1 MTELAKFYF
10 HVREIELDE
19 KVFGF
24 YGEHLQLSSEKVARN
39 IFEEAETLQIDL
51 KEGSLK
57 GCAIVYGIMSTLFG
71 GGYAIV
77 ANYPEFKEGLIE
89 ICEDAQRFGSDICDD
104 LLHRMGQDRDSVII
118 RRYKGVPGQVLR
130 AFEET
135 EYLRGERGDMSSAE
149 EQAIHD
155 RLERRMLRLDR
166 ALENEADRELFLPRL
181 FERTQS
187 LSLPSSEAE
196 IEDVR
201 RRNDRQRRIS
211 STQAHGVSFELSG
224 HDEDEVEDEG
234 RFYRA
239 AERSKDLLGPAGGAA
254 QARPARRPKLSMSK
268 TINLR

>member
-1 MTELAKFYF
+1 MAELARFYF

-19 KVFGF
+19 KVFGS
-24 YGEHLQLSSEKVARN
+24 YGEHLRLSAEKVVGN

-51 KEGSLK
+51 EEGSLK
-57 GCAIVYGIMSTLFG
+57 GWAIVGGILSVLG
-71 GGYAIV
+71 SGYVAV

-89 ICEDAQRFGSDICDD
+89 ICRDAQRFGSDICDD
-104 LLHRMGQDRDSVII
+104 YLPRIGQDRDSVII
-118 RRYKGVPGQVLR
+118 RRYKAVPGLILK

-135 EYLRGERGDMSSAE
+135 EYLRGEHGDMSSAE
-149 EQAIHD
+149 KQDVHQ

-196 IEDVR
+196 IENVR
-201 RRNDRQRRIS
+201 RRHDRQRGIS
-211 STQAHGVSFELSG
+211 SAQA
-224 HDEDEVEDEG
+224 
-234 RFYRA
+234 R
-239 AERSKDLLGPAGGAA
+239 DLLGASSSDDADEV
-254 QARPARRPKLSMSK
+254 QARPAPRPKLSMRK